1 MTAVEILGVRVH
13 SINMAQVLELVTSLA
28 SDDKPHHLVTV
39 NPEFIMEA
47 RRNAAFLRCL
57 NSASVAVPDGIG
69 VVIAQRL
76 QGIRTHGRIAGVD
89 IVEGIAELSARHGF
103 GIFLL
108 GAAPGVAEMAAEK
121 LQERYTGLRI
131 AGTFAG
137 SPRPEEEAEIISR
150 ITQARPHFL
159 FVAYGAPRQDLWIQR
174 NMHRLQVPV
183 SMGVGGTFDFIAGVA
198 VRAPRVFQQIGLEWF
213 YRLMREPHRW
223 RRMLALPRFAFAV
236 LASRIVPAASTAAP
250 ETTPQ

>member
-1 MTAVEILGVRVH
+1 
-13 SINMAQVLELVTSLA
+13 MAHVLEMVTRLA
-28 SDDKPHHLVTV
+28 ADEKPHQLVTV

-47 RRNAAFLRCL
+47 RRNPAFLRCL

-76 QGIRTHGRIAGVD
+76 QGIRTRGRIAGVD
-89 IVEGIAELSARHGF
+89 IVEGIAGLSARNGF

-108 GAAPGVAEMAAEK
+108 GAAPGVAEMAAKK
-121 LQERYTGLRI
+121 LQERYPALRI
-131 AGTFAG
+131 VGTFAG
-137 SPRPEEEAEIISR
+137 SPRPEDESEIVTR
-150 ITQARPHFL
+150 ITNARPHFL

-198 VRAPRVFQQIGLEWF
+198 VRAPRIFQQIGLEWL
-213 YRLMREPHRW
+213 YRLLREPHRW
-223 RRMLALPRFAFAV
+223 RRMLALPKFAVAV
-236 LASRIVPAASTAAP
+236 LASRIVPAAPTAAP
-250 ETTPQ
+250 EANPQ